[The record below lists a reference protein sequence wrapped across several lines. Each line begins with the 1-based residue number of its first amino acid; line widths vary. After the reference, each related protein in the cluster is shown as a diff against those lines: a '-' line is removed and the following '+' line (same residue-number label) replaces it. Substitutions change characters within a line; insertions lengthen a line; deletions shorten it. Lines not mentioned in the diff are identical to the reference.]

1 MRRNKMKLNLTA
13 EKISEMN
20 GMNFNDAVQF
30 ALSIID
36 SAHKNSVDVTDK
48 MKIVRLKYNIS
59 TKKNTVQLMKM
70 FYDIMLSG
78 EGHAVKGSKWKKHYA
93 K

>member
-1 MRRNKMKLNLTA
+1 MRRNKMKLNLNA
-13 EKISEMN
+13 DKIAQMN

-36 SAHKNSVDVTDK
+36 SAHKNSVDSTDK

-78 EGHAVKGSKWKKHYA
+78 EGHAVKGSKWKKQYG